1 MIEAMLVHIQQ
12 VQGQVRHR
20 LGDVALGAHLGK
32 VAHAAQQAV
41 GDSRRATSASSDF
54 KGAFRVQGQAEDT
67 RRPADNG
74 RQIGGAIEL

>member
-1 MIEAMLVHIQQ
+1 MFVHIQQ
-12 VQGQVRHR
+12 VQGKVRHG
-20 LGDVALGAHLGK
+20 LGDVALGTHLGK
-32 VAHAAQQAV
+32 VSHAAQQTV
-41 GDSRRATSASSDF
+41 GNSWRTASASSDF